1 MSSPAEGFNAVYSG
15 SMTNPVVARCDLQ
28 VLEDATFQ
36 TLELGFT
43 SNQPG
48 QSSTIAPVYPALMV
62 LENVKSFQLS
72 SGSVIV
78 AFAR

>member
-1 MSSPAEGFNAVYSG
+1 
-15 SMTNPVVARCDLQ
+15 MTDPVTRRCDLQ

-36 TLELGFT
+36 TLVLGFT

-48 QSSTIAPVYPALMV
+48 QVIYDAPVYPALMV